1 MDFAL
6 SPEQETFRD
15 EVRAWLD
22 ARKADGSIAPL
33 SNASLDEYVE
43 AGKVWQRKLYDSGYC
58 GLHWPAEYGGRG
70 IGIIE
75 QILFQ
80 QELARVGSPQLV
92 NLLALSMVGPLIID
106 EGSEAQKK
114 RYLKNI
120 LNASEIWCQ
129 GYSEPGA
136 GSDLAAVSTRAEREG
151 DEYIVNGQK
160 VWTSY
165 AQYADFCILLVRTS
179 SDGPKHRG
187 LTLMILDMKSP
198 GVEIRPLR
206 QMNGDSEFNEV
217 YLTDVHV
224 PAENVV
230 GTEGAGWKMAVAL
243 LMYERATL
251 TFQRQ
256 LQSKVA
262 LDEMIKFAR
271 DTEKNGRPASEDP
284 IIRQKLAQAHIESE
298 ALRLTSLRHLTTQ
311 LKGNPPGPEGSMEK
325 LFWSEMFQRMLE
337 IPMSIAGPFGQLVAG
352 DPHAPYDGRWPH
364 LLLYSRGRTIAAG
377 TSEIQRGIIAQRVL
391 GLPKDR

>member
-1 MDFAL
+1 MDFTL
-6 SPEQETFRD
+6 SPAQETFRD

-33 SNASLDEYVE
+33 SNVSLDEYVD

-106 EGSEAQKK
+106 EGSETQKK

-136 GSDLAAVSTRAEREG
+136 GSDLAAVSTRAERDG

-217 YLTDVHV
+217 YLTDVHI

-262 LDEMIKFAR
+262 LEEMIKFAR
-271 DTEKNGRPASEDP
+271 ETKKNGRPASKDP
-284 IIRQKLAQAHIESE
+284 IVRQKLAQAHIESE

>member
-1 MDFAL
+1 MDFTL
-6 SPEQETFRD
+6 SPAQEAFRD

-33 SNASLDEYVE
+33 SNASLDEYVD

-136 GSDLAAVSTRAEREG
+136 GSDLAAVSTRAERDG

-217 YLTDVHV
+217 
-224 PAENVV
+224 
-230 GTEGAGWKMAVAL
+230 
-243 LMYERATL
+243 
-251 TFQRQ
+251 
-256 LQSKVA
+256 
-262 LDEMIKFAR
+262 
-271 DTEKNGRPASEDP
+271 
-284 IIRQKLAQAHIESE
+284 
-298 ALRLTSLRHLTTQ
+298 
-311 LKGNPPGPEGSMEK
+311 
-325 LFWSEMFQRMLE
+325 
-337 IPMSIAGPFGQLVAG
+337 
-352 DPHAPYDGRWPH
+352 
-364 LLLYSRGRTIAAG
+364 
-377 TSEIQRGIIAQRVL
+377 
-391 GLPKDR
+391 